1 MLLLQININLQKLL
15 YRKNEN
21 RRETHRRKTA
31 QKNTSQRNYEKIANN
46 E

>member
-21 RRETHRRKTA
+21 RRKTA